1 MKWTREAVFH
11 FSFTV
16 IKMSLHVLTIIK
28 VVKKRPL
35 QGTVWGPR
43 FMVATD
49 LYMCVISQRLNAVK
63 TPPGCVYNASGEWEG
78 CTGVV
83 GLVVCRPL
91 TLCITDSI
99 SQSWFQWGWGGGSWG
114 EQWGQWSSERQKKM
128 KKWKEEETRM
138 KCAWYSGGDSY
149 GVLLEGRRFGFK
161 IEIHR
166 AARHWI
172 ESLKLICL
180 NLI

>member
-1 MKWTREAVFH
+1 MFH

-43 FMVATD
+43 FKVATD

-99 SQSWFQWGWGGGSWG
+99 SQS
-114 EQWGQWSSERQKKM
+114 
-128 KKWKEEETRM
+128 
-138 KCAWYSGGDSY
+138 
-149 GVLLEGRRFGFK
+149 
-161 IEIHR
+161 
-166 AARHWI
+166 
-172 ESLKLICL
+172 
-180 NLI
+180 

>member
-43 FMVATD
+43 FKVATD

-99 SQSWFQWGWGGGSWG
+99 SQSWFQWGGGGSWG

-128 KKWKEEETRM
+128 KKWKEKKRQEWNVPDTLVETVMGCCWR
-138 KCAWYSGGDSY
+138 GGDL
-149 GVLLEGRRFGFK
+149 VLK
-161 IEIHR
+161 
-166 AARHWI
+166 
-172 ESLKLICL
+172 
-180 NLI
+180 

>member
-43 FMVATD
+43 FKVATD
-49 LYMCVISQRLNAVK
+49 LYMCVISQRLKAVK

-99 SQSWFQWGWGGGSWG
+99 SQSWFQWGGKLGRAVRSV
-114 EQWGQWSSERQKKM
+114 EFRAAKENEEM
-128 KKWKEEETRM
+128 KREEETRM

-161 IEIHR
+161 IDIHR